1 MSAHIEQTREWE
13 YISADGIPLFIRD
26 WPGPSAGSPQ
36 DQGVLILHGI
46 GEHCGRYAH
55 LARFFNRLGF
65 SVRTYDH
72 RGHGQ
77 SGGRRGEV
85 PDSQRILQDAQAVLQ
100 EFRSHLG
107 SDPLLFG
114 HSMGG
119 LFAARLATGNLVKI
133 RALILSSPAL
143 AIRMSRAQQLL
154 AAVALRLFPGVPVPN
169 GLHTRY
175 LSHDAEVVRAYE
187 NDALV
192 HGGISARLLHCMLDA
207 MQDSHAQAASLKIPV
222 LLQFAGDDHL
232 VDPAGSLRF
241 ASQLPAS
248 LLTMHQYAGMYHEIY
263 NELDASTVFD
273 DLRSWLE
280 LHQFTPAELR

>member
-1 MSAHIEQTREWE
+1 MSAHIEPTREWE
-13 YISADGIPLFIRD
+13 YISTDGIPLFVRD
-26 WPGPSAGSPQ
+26 WPGPSAGSAQ

-77 SGGRRGEV
+77 SGGRRGDV
-85 PDSQRILQDAQAVLQ
+85 PDSQRILHDAQAVLQ

-143 AIRMSRAQQLL
+143 AIRMNRAQQLL

-187 NDALV
+187 NDRLV

-207 MQDSHAQAASLKIPV
+207 MQDSHAQAASLTIPV

-248 LLTMHQYAGMYHEIY
+248 LLTMHQYAGLYHEIY

-280 LHQFTPAELR
+280 QQQITPIVAD